1 MRTRAVIG
9 HGIGGGSSV
18 ERKKGRT
25 GVGEVQLNVRHA
37 GIEIETEK
45 TFFFFFVSTMEEIF
59 LFPRGVGG
67 QVKECKDEER
77 ERGYPGK

>member
-9 HGIGGGSSV
+9 HGIRGSSV

-25 GVGEVQLNVRHA
+25 GIGEVQLNVRHA

-45 TFFFFFVSTMEEIF
+45 TFFFFFVSTKEEIF
-59 LFPRGVGG
+59 LFPRGMGG